1 MNQFSRSELI
11 FGKEGIEKLNRS
23 KVAVFGIGGVGGYAV
38 EALARGGIGS
48 FDLIDSDTVSLT
60 NINRQIIATHKTI
73 GLYKVDVAKERIL
86 EVNPLAEVKTHKVF
100 FTQETKETFDFS
112 NYDYIIDAIDTVAG
126 KIALAEEAQK
136 CGTKI
141 ISCMGA
147 GNKIDPTQ
155 LEVSDIYK
163 TNVCPLARAMRKA
176 LKERGIKK
184 LKVVYSKEEP
194 VKIIYDSSA
203 ETKGN
208 AGRPAPGSTS
218 FVPSVAG
225 LIIAGEV
232 IKDLVK
238 S

>member
-11 FGKEGIEKLNRS
+11 FGKDGIEKLSRS
-23 KVAVFGIGGVGGYAV
+23 NVAVFGIGGVGGYAV
-38 EALARGGIGS
+38 EALARGGVGS
-48 FDLIDSDTVSLT
+48 FDLIDSDTVALT

-73 GLYKVDVAKERIL
+73 GLYKVDIAKDRIL
-86 EVNPLAEVKTHKVF
+86 EINPLAKVRTHKIF
-100 FTQETKETFDFS
+100 FTAETKGAFDFS
-112 NYDYIIDAIDTVAG
+112 SYDYIIDAIDTVAG

-136 CGTKI
+136 AGTKI

-147 GNKIDPTQ
+147 GNKLDATR
-155 LEVSDIYK
+155 LEVADIYK
-163 TNVCPLARAMRKA
+163 TSVCPLARAMRKA

-194 VKIIYDSSA
+194 VKITYGSSP

-218 FVPSVAG
+218 FVPPAAG

-238 S
+238 F

>member
-86 EVNPLAEVKTHKVF
+86 EINPLAEVKTHKVF

-126 KIALAEEAQK
+126 KIALAEEEI
-136 CGTKI
+136 G
-141 ISCMGA
+141 
-147 GNKIDPTQ
+147 
-155 LEVSDIYK
+155 
-163 TNVCPLARAMRKA
+163 RAH
-176 LKERGIKK
+176 
-184 LKVVYSKEEP
+184 V
-194 VKIIYDSSA
+194 
-203 ETKGN
+203 
-208 AGRPAPGSTS
+208 
-218 FVPSVAG
+218 
-225 LIIAGEV
+225 
-232 IKDLVK
+232 
-238 S
+238 